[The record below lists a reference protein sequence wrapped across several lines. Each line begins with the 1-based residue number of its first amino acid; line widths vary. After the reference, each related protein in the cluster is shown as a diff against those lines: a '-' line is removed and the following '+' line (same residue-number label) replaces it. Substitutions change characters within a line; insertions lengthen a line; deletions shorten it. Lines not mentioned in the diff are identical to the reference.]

1 MTQQDNFARGRSAI
15 GSSTDTGALAQAQ
28 ARAATNRRAAANA
41 AMLAER
47 QRDAGRDL
55 IRRAANPREA
65 VDRIDAVREADLRA
79 QRLRQAEQIAAQE
92 EMMLQEARQNAV
104 ALANRSASQQSPVP
118 AVPPELDFGPDFGF
132 GTGAGARLQAARE
145 ARAAEQ
151 TARRQIA
158 SGQTTEVSSTTTASA
173 PAAVAPVSTFGF
185 GIGGGDRLQAAR
197 EARERE
203 ERLMRMIPPS
213 QRGIGVTDLAGEM
226 NAQRP
231 QAQATQTPV
240 PLPPSRRISGETD
253 LAAEATLE
261 RQERERVAAE
271 RARIQA
277 ALQRSANDPASTDA
291 AGQATAQQQSTSRS
305 LRNLTDQDLIDF
317 VLAQRAAQEQRFIN
331 QVLPEDPLNDVGRI
345 IGEGLDLQPVTYA
358 LTNPV
363 IDREGNRLLPIDQDI
378 VTIDGLQ
385 VPLGHPFS
393 NNRGIA
399 IGTVPTV
406 PDGASPG
413 LFYHEVLHAIEQ
425 QRIPLVW
432 EVGWGI
438 TKLMELEIPLP
449 FDVPLSIDLPLPGA
463 LNAARTVL
471 DLFGIEKPNDRFFE
485 GRADDVQDFVN
496 DAVRNNVNLE
506 GFRVVA
512 VPR

>member
-1 MTQQDNFARGRSAI
+1 MTQQDNFARGRSAV
-15 GSSTDTGALAQAQ
+15 GSRTDTGALAQAQ
-28 ARAATNRRAAANA
+28 ARAAANRRAAANA

-55 IRRAANPREA
+55 IRNAANPREA

-118 AVPPELDFGPDFGF
+118 AAPRELDFGPSFGF
-132 GTGAGARLQAARE
+132 GTGAGARLQTARE

-185 GIGGGDRLQAAR
+185 GTGAGNRLQAAR
-197 EARERE
+197 DARERE
-203 ERLMRMIPPS
+203 ERLMRLVPSS
-213 QRGIGVTDLAGEM
+213 QRGIGETDLAGEM
-226 NAQRP
+226 NAQRL
-231 QAQATQTPV
+231 QVQVTQTPV

-291 AGQATAQQQSTSRS
+291 AGRVTAQQQSTSRS

-317 VLAQRAAQEQRFIN
+317 VLAQRTAKEQGLLDE
-331 QVLPEDPLNDVGRI
+331 VLPHDPINEIEIDRVVG
-345 IGEGLDLQPVTYA
+345 EALGLRPVTYA
-358 LTNPV
+358 LTNPI

-378 VTIDGLQ
+378 VTMDGLQ
-385 VPLGHPFS
+385 VPLGHLFN
-393 NNRGIA
+393 NNRGLA
-399 IGTVPTV
+399 VGTVPTLQH
-406 PDGASPG
+406 DSSLG
-413 LFYHEVLHAIEQ
+413 LSYHEVLHAIEQ

-438 TKLMELEIPLP
+438 TKLLEQEIPVP
-449 FDVPLSIDLPLPGA
+449 FDVPLPFPLAGA
-463 LNAARTVL
+463 KTLL
-471 DLFGIEKPNDRFFE
+471 DLIRVQKPNDRFFE

-496 DAVRNNVNLE
+496 DAVKNNTNFE
-506 GFRVVA
+506 GFRVVV